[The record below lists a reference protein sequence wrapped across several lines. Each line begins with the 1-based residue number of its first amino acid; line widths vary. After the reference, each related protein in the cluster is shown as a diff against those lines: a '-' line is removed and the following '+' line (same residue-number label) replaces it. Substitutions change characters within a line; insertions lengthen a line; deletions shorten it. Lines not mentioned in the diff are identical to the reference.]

1 MDKKYELIKNSK
13 DNYTLKYKDRSID
26 FKTDIALISEMQG
39 INKKARINMIK
50 DLSKEGISI
59 KSLSVEEKKDGK
71 TYIDNTNKEELEN
84 AYLEEAMEEFFDD
97 ICKRYF
103 NMGLAELLVDMDLTE
118 DTKQVEQFTTEF
130 VSALTGQTP
139 SGRQIRKRLQQK
151 T

>member
-50 DLSKEGISI
+50 DLSKEGISM

>member
-50 DLSKEGISI
+50 DLSKEGISM
-59 KSLSVEEKKDGK
+59 KSLSVEEKRDGK

-130 VSALTGQTP
+130 ISALTGQTP
-139 SGRQIRKRLQQK
+139 SGR
-151 T
+151 

>member
-1 MDKKYELIKNSK
+1 MDKKYEIIKNSK

-26 FKTDIALISEMQG
+26 FKTDVALISEMQG

-50 DLSKEGISI
+50 DLSKEGISM

-84 AYLEEAMEEFFDD
+84 AYLEEAMTKFFDD

-130 VSALTGQTP
+130 ISALTGQTP
-139 SGRQIRKRLQQK
+139 SGR
-151 T
+151 

>member
-50 DLSKEGISI
+50 DLSKEGISM
-59 KSLSVEEKKDGK
+59 KSLSVEEKRDGK

>member
-1 MDKKYELIKNSK
+1 MDKKYEIIKNSK

-39 INKKARINMIK
+39 IYKRARANMIK
-50 DLSKEGISI
+50 DLAKDGMKLDDLIIKET
-59 KSLSVEEKKDGK
+59 KDGK
-71 TYIDNTNKEELEN
+71 KYEDHSNREALEN
-84 AYLEEAMEEFFDD
+84 IYVESAMNDFFDD

-139 SGRQIRKRLQQK
+139 SGR
-151 T
+151 

>member
-1 MDKKYELIKNSK
+1 MDKKYEIIKNSK

-26 FKTDIALISEMQG
+26 FKTDVALISEMQG

-50 DLSKEGISI
+50 DLSKEGISM

-84 AYLEEAMEEFFDD
+84 AYVEEAMTDFFDD

-103 NMGLAELLVDMDLTE
+103 NMGLAELLIDMDLTE

-130 VSALTGQTP
+130 ISALTGQTP
-139 SGRQIRKRLQQK
+139 SGR
-151 T
+151 

>member
-50 DLSKEGISI
+50 DLSKEGISM
-59 KSLSVEEKKDGK
+59 KSLSVEEKRDGK

-139 SGRQIRKRLQQK
+139 SGR
-151 T
+151 

>member
-59 KSLSVEEKKDGK
+59 KSLSVEEKRDGK

-84 AYLEEAMEEFFDD
+84 TYLEEAMEKFFDD

-139 SGRQIRKRLQQK
+139 SGR
-151 T
+151 

>member
-50 DLSKEGISI
+50 DLSKEGISM

-84 AYLEEAMEEFFDD
+84 AYVEEAMTDFFDD

-130 VSALTGQTP
+130 ISALTGQTP
-139 SGRQIRKRLQQK
+139 SGR
-151 T
+151 

>member
-26 FKTDIALISEMQG
+26 FKTDVALISEMQG

-50 DLSKEGISI
+50 DLSKEGISM
-59 KSLSVEEKKDGK
+59 KSLSIEEKKDGK

-84 AYLEEAMEEFFDD
+84 AYLEEAMTKFFDD

-130 VSALTGQTP
+130 ISALTGQTP
-139 SGRQIRKRLQQK
+139 SGR
-151 T
+151 

>member
-1 MDKKYELIKNSK
+1 MDKKYEIIKNSK

-26 FKTDIALISEMQG
+26 FKTDVALISEMQG

-50 DLSKEGISI
+50 DLSKEGISM

-84 AYLEEAMEEFFDD
+84 AYVEEAMTDFFDD

-130 VSALTGQTP
+130 ISALTGQTP
-139 SGRQIRKRLQQK
+139 SGR
-151 T
+151 

>member
-50 DLSKEGISI
+50 DLSKEGISM

-139 SGRQIRKRLQQK
+139 SGR
-151 T
+151 

>member
-139 SGRQIRKRLQQK
+139 SGR
-151 T
+151 